1 MDKLSSQTQLPVK
14 LDRELKDAF
23 ISCCK
28 SQESSASQELRKFMR
43 EYVRKHSQQDLFSLH
58 K

>member
-1 MDKLSSQTQLPVK
+1 MNKLSSQTQLPVK

-23 ISCCK
+23 ISCCR

-43 EYVRKHSQQDLFSLH
+43 DYVRKHSQQDLFLVQ